1 MKVTIVN
8 GHFTINRKKTRA
20 LVERAV
26 KKEMA
31 MESSLPACRGVDR
44 VVHS

>member
-1 MKVTIVN
+1 MD
-8 GHFTINRKKTRA
+8 FTIIRKKTRA
-20 LVERAV
+20 PVEKAV

-31 MESSLPACRGVDR
+31 MESSLPACSGVDR

>member
-1 MKVTIVN
+1 MKVTNVN

-31 MESSLPACRGVDR
+31 MESSLPVCSDVER